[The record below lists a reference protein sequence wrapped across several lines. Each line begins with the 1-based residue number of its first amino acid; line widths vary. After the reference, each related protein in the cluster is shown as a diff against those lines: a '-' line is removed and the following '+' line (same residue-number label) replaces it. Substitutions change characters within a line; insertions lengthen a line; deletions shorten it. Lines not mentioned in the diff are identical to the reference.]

1 MNKKLMLFAI
11 VFIMA
16 LATAVGAF
24 ADDSVRVVFLVKQMG
39 NDFWVELVEA
49 AEARAAELGVDLEIL
64 CPLTADSNEEQIQL
78 IEQSLLDPP
87 DVYVIAP
94 ADSNGIVPAIEKIN
108 DLELPVIILDSPVTS
123 EEVETLTFIGSNNVS
138 LGYDLAYAAARLT
151 GIEKGNVVLIEG
163 RTGQAS
169 SIDRTAGAEKAYE
182 ELGWNFLD
190 KQPGNWSRDDSYNAV
205 QNLLQKYDNID
216 VIQFNSVSMAL
227 GAYDAVEKSGRDIK
241 IVAVDKNSE
250 VLQLMIDTDAK
261 IMMALID
268 NPPDYMGK
276 TAIEI
281 AVAYKA
287 GEDIESSYTSSGAI
301 IAPTE
306 DVWETYLEKYGLEDK

>member
-1 MNKKLMLFAI
+1 MKRNLF
-11 VFIMA
+11 VFA
-16 LATAVGAF
+16 LAMTLLMATVLGAF
-24 ADDSVRVVFLVKQMG
+24 AEDQVKVVFLVKQMG
-39 NDFWVELVEA
+39 NDFWVELVDA
-49 AEARAAELGVDLEIL
+49 AKEKAEELNVDLEVL

-78 IEQSLLDPP
+78 IEQTLLDPP

-94 ADSNGIVPAIEKIN
+94 ADSNGIVPAIEQIN
-108 DLELPVIILDSPVTS
+108 ELDLPVIILDSPVTS
-123 EEVETLTFIGSNNVS
+123 EEVETLTFIGSNNVN

-151 GIEKGNVVLIEG
+151 GKEAGNVVLIEG

-182 ELGWNFLD
+182 ELGWNFLE

-216 VIQFNSVSMAL
+216 VIQFNSVTMAL
-227 GAYDAVEKSGRDIK
+227 GAYDAVDKSGRDIK
-241 IVAVDKNSE
+241 MVAVDKNSE
-250 VLQLMIDTDAK
+250 VLQLMLDTDSK

-281 AVAYKA
+281 AVAYCA
-287 GEDIESSYTSSGAI
+287 GEEIESSYTTSGEI
-301 IAPTE
+301 IAQTE
-306 DVWETYLEKYGLEDK
+306 ENWQSYLDKYGLSK